1 MKIAIL
7 ANSDIGLYKF
17 RKELIQELINQGN
30 EVYISLPNGVF
41 IQPLTDLG
49 CIFIE
54 TDVDRRGVNPFTDF
68 KLIIRYLRL
77 IAKLKPDLV
86 ITYDLDKK
94 NVINY
99 YGFQMDVKPFIRKA
113 HCFVLPS
120 YHEGMANTLL
130 EAGAMGRPLITS
142 NIYGCKDA
150 VLDGETGYL
159 VNSQDCQDLYAKISD
174 FILLPF
180 EQKRMMGYKSCEY
193 VRSKFDKRTVVTK
206 TINRLKRE

>member
-86 ITYDLDKK
+86 ITY
-94 NVINY
+94 I
-99 YGFQMDVKPFIRKA
+99 
-113 HCFVLPS
+113 
-120 YHEGMANTLL
+120 
-130 EAGAMGRPLITS
+130 
-142 NIYGCKDA
+142 
-150 VLDGETGYL
+150 
-159 VNSQDCQDLYAKISD
+159 
-174 FILLPF
+174 
-180 EQKRMMGYKSCEY
+180 
-193 VRSKFDKRTVVTK
+193 
-206 TINRLKRE
+206 

>member
-1 MKIAIL
+1 
-7 ANSDIGLYKF
+7 
-17 RKELIQELINQGN
+17 
-30 EVYISLPNGVF
+30 
-41 IQPLTDLG
+41 
-49 CIFIE
+49 
-54 TDVDRRGVNPFTDF
+54 
-68 KLIIRYLRL
+68 
-77 IAKLKPDLV
+77 
-86 ITYDLDKK
+86 
-94 NVINY
+94 
-99 YGFQMDVKPFIRKA
+99 
-113 HCFVLPS
+113 
-120 YHEGMANTLL
+120 MANTLL